1 MARLDF
7 TFANGLLTV
16 SGGGRTENFYA
27 SDFRAKTEGTKVT
40 IHHFNQ
46 DDNNRYVQRDW
57 SEYEYTD
64 LTCQGV
70 GYENAELFVTVF
82 NALAGASIGF
92 NTKYPE
98 TMFSQTIA
106 LDTSVDEQ
114 VVPLWCQLGHNAGYV
129 TLTTPSTNTGNIYV
143 GESDVNNTNYYLE
156 PDKSIT
162 LEASDLSDI
171 WVQSTTPGD
180 VVMVIGFAKI

>member
-1 MARLDF
+1 MASLHDF
-7 TFANGLLTV
+7 TFANGVLTLTCGA
-16 SGGGRTENFYA
+16 STDNFYS
-27 SDFRAKTEGTKVT
+27 SDFRAKSREDKVV
-40 IHHFNQ
+40 IFPINQ
-46 DDNNRYVQRDW
+46 DDNNKYTQRDW
-57 SEYEYTD
+57 EYPYTE

-70 GYENAELFVTVF
+70 AFASAEEFVIMF

-98 TMFSQTIA
+98 SMFSQAIT

-114 VVPLWCQLGHNAGYV
+114 VVPAWAIAGHNAGYV
-129 TLTTPSTNTGNIYV
+129 TLTTPSTNTGNIFV
-143 GESDVNNTNYYLE
+143 GENDVNNTCYYLE

-162 LEASDLSDI
+162 LETSDLSLI
-171 WVQSTTPGD
+171 WVQSAIPNQ